1 MLLKTIILLSTLV
14 APFQIIAQQP
24 QIAKTQREKAPAEEL
39 EEVIAEAGKLDDK
52 LAIINVK
59 ARAAALVSLSDP
71 IRSELMFIEIWKF
84 AKGQPDKDFDKE
96 QALTLILKQLFS
108 RNPKLAKQL
117 LSEEPKPEESSLESR
132 ATGRDPSL
140 RRTAKLASQ
149 LVDEDPRAASELLE
163 QNLSTGMTPAG
174 LNALLRLRE
183 KDALL
188 SDFVVAKA
196 LDGLKAQPDVVS
208 LSGLHLLS
216 AYLFPEGNTV
226 ELNSSLQSLQIQY
239 FSTTYDVL
247 RASLAQSET
256 ALLKNQH
263 YTQADLRFRAM
274 YQARV
279 SITLAALAPRYR
291 PDLSAELNVLANKL
305 GVLLPNN
312 VAQLAKLTTAR
323 LSGNQTVPDNPE
335 MAIPLAIQSGE
346 FEEAGRLVDDLK
358 SEELRKTY
366 SQLLAKLEAKALLT
380 RSDVMGALTLIRKVE
395 DPNARL
401 VLYLEAVKAAQKKRD
416 APLSSLVINEAC
428 TLIPQ
433 VDRNGLHVRALLA
446 FASQLPALASTDEA
460 VEFLDA
466 AVVAMNA
473 LPKRS
478 QEEPAATKS
487 PAELAWD
494 EINDPRSLLDAP
506 ELDHAFSSIG
516 AVDLEQAI
524 SEARKIGVKPVQLVA
539 RLEAVGEAMRID
551 ARRPRSKPA
560 AKGGTRSPKAPNK
573 NNP

>member
-1 MLLKTIILLSTLV
+1 MLTKLLISLALLLAPVQLRAQTQVLPPVSKTMKET
-14 APFQIIAQQP
+14 AA
-24 QIAKTQREKAPAEEL
+24 AEL
-39 EEVIAEAGKLDDK
+39 EAVIAEAGKLDDK

-71 IRSELMFIEIWKF
+71 VRSEMMFLEIWKF
-84 AKGQPDKDFDKE
+84 AKEQPDKDFDKE
-96 QALTLILKQLFS
+96 QALTLILKHIFP

-117 LSEEPKPEESSLESR
+117 LSEEAKPDESSLELR

-163 QNLSTGMTPAG
+163 RNLSTGMTPAG

-183 KDALL
+183 KDPLL

-208 LSGLHLLS
+208 LSGLHLLTV
-216 AYLFPEGNTV
+216 YLFPEGNTV

-247 RASLAQSET
+247 RASLAESEA
-256 ALLKNQH
+256 ALLKDQH

-279 SITLAALAPRYR
+279 SLTLAALAPRYR
-291 PDLSAELNVLANKL
+291 PGLSAELNALANKL
-305 GVLLPNN
+305 VVLLPDN
-312 VAQLAKLTTAR
+312 VAQLARLTAAR
-323 LSGNQTVPDNPE
+323 LGGNQTVPDNPE
-335 MAIPLAIQSGE
+335 MAIPLAISSGD

-366 SQLLAKLEAKALLT
+366 SQVLAKIEAKALLA
-380 RSDVMGALTLIRKVE
+380 RSDVIGALTRIRKVE
-395 DPNARL
+395 DQTARL
-401 VLYLEAVKAAQKKRD
+401 ALYLEAVKVAQKKRD
-416 APLSSLVINEAC
+416 APLSSLVINEAR
-428 TLIPQ
+428 TSIPQ

-446 FASQLPALASTDEA
+446 FASQLSALASTDEA

-466 AVVAMNA
+466 AVVAINS
-473 LPKRS
+473 LPKQS
-478 QEEPAATKS
+478 EEPAATKS
-487 PAELAWD
+487 PTELAWD

-516 AVDLEQAI
+516 AVDLERAI
-524 SEARKIGVKPVQLVA
+524 NEARKIAVKPVQLVA
-539 RLEAVGEAMRID
+539 RLEAVGEVMRID

-560 AKGGTRSPKAPNK
+560 TKAVTRSGQ
-573 NNP
+573 

>member
-1 MLLKTIILLSTLV
+1 MLTKLLISLALLLAPVQLWAQTQVLPPVSKTMKET
-14 APFQIIAQQP
+14 AA
-24 QIAKTQREKAPAEEL
+24 AEL
-39 EEVIAEAGKLDDK
+39 EAVIAEAGKLDDK

-71 IRSELMFIEIWKF
+71 VRSEMMFLEIWKF
-84 AKGQPDKDFDKE
+84 AKEQPDKDFDKE
-96 QALTLILKQLFS
+96 QALTLILKHIFP

-117 LSEEPKPEESSLESR
+117 LSEEPKPDESSLELR

-163 QNLSTGMTPAG
+163 RNLSTGMTPAG

-183 KDALL
+183 KDPLL

-239 FSTTYDVL
+239 FSTTYEVL
-247 RASLAQSET
+247 RASLAESEA
-256 ALLKNQH
+256 ALLKDQH

-279 SITLAALAPRYR
+279 SLTLAALAPRYR
-291 PDLSAELNVLANKL
+291 PDLSAELNALANKL
-305 GVLLPNN
+305 GGRLPDN
-312 VAQLAKLTTAR
+312 VAQLAKLTAAR
-323 LSGNQTVPDNPE
+323 LGGNQTVPDNPE
-335 MAIPLAIQSGE
+335 MAIPLAISSGD

-366 SQLLAKLEAKALLT
+366 SQVLAKIETRALLA
-380 RSDVMGALTLIRKVE
+380 RSDVIGALTRIRKVE
-395 DPNARL
+395 DQTARL
-401 VLYLEAVKAAQKKRD
+401 ALYLEAVKVAQKKRD
-416 APLSSLVINEAC
+416 APLSSLVINEAR

-460 VEFLDA
+460 VDFLDA
-466 AVVAMNA
+466 AVVAINS
-473 LPKRS
+473 LPKKS
-478 QEEPAATKS
+478 EEPAATKS

-516 AVDLEQAI
+516 AVDLDRATN
-524 SEARKIGVKPVQLVA
+524 EARKIAVKSVQLVA
-539 RLEAVGEAMRID
+539 RLEAVGEVMRID

-560 AKGGTRSPKAPNK
+560 TKAVTRSRQ
-573 NNP
+573 

>member
-1 MLLKTIILLSTLV
+1 MLTKLLISLALLLAPVQLWAQTQVLPPVSKTTKET
-14 APFQIIAQQP
+14 AA
-24 QIAKTQREKAPAEEL
+24 AEL
-39 EEVIAEAGKLDDK
+39 EAVIAEAGKLDDK

-71 IRSELMFIEIWKF
+71 VRSEMMFLEIWKF
-84 AKGQPDKDFDKE
+84 AKEQPDKDFDKE
-96 QALTLILKQLFS
+96 QALTLILKHIFP

-117 LSEEPKPEESSLESR
+117 LSEEPKPDESSLELR

-149 LVDEDPRAASELLE
+149 LVDDDPRAASELLE
-163 QNLSTGMTPAG
+163 RNLSTGMTPAG

-183 KDALL
+183 KDPLL

-226 ELNSSLQSLQIQY
+226 EINSSLQSLQIQY

-247 RASLAQSET
+247 RASLAESEA
-256 ALLKNQH
+256 ALLKDQH

-279 SITLAALAPRYR
+279 SLTLAALAPRYR
-291 PDLSAELNVLANKL
+291 PGLSAELNALANKL
-305 GVLLPNN
+305 VVLLPDN
-312 VAQLAKLTTAR
+312 VAQLARLTAAR
-323 LSGNQTVPDNPE
+323 LGGNQTVPDNPE
-335 MAIPLAIQSGE
+335 MAIPLAISSGD

-366 SQLLAKLEAKALLT
+366 SQVLAKIEAKALLA
-380 RSDVMGALTLIRKVE
+380 RSDVIGALTRIRKVE
-395 DPNARL
+395 DQTARL
-401 VLYLEAVKAAQKKRD
+401 ALYLEAVKVAQKKRD
-416 APLSSLVINEAC
+416 APLSSLVINEAR

-446 FASQLPALASTDEA
+446 FASQLSALASTDEA

-466 AVVAMNA
+466 AVVAINS
-473 LPKRS
+473 LPKQS
-478 QEEPAATKS
+478 EEPAATKS
-487 PAELAWD
+487 PTELAWD

-516 AVDLEQAI
+516 AVDLERAI
-524 SEARKIGVKPVQLVA
+524 NEARKIAGKPVQLVA
-539 RLEAVGEAMRID
+539 RLAAVGEVMRID

-560 AKGGTRSPKAPNK
+560 TKAVTRSRQ
-573 NNP
+573 